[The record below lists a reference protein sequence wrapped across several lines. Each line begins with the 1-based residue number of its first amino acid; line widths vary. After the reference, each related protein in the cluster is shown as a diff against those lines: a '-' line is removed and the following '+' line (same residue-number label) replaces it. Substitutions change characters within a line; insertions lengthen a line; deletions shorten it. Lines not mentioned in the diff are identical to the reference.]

1 MHDDFQIDPFSFHVY
16 RGPDAASVAIFLGD
30 YDKLL
35 EEQELPVGCTL
46 IHAKV
51 VAATLAAKYQNIHRF
66 RLYEFIK
73 DINFAELV
81 A

>member
-1 MHDDFQIDPFSFHVY
+1 MHDDFQIEPFSFHVY
-16 RGPDAASVAIFLGD
+16 RGPDAASVSIHLGD
-30 YDKLL
+30 FDKFI
-35 EEQELPVGCTL
+35 EEKELPVGCTL
-46 IHAKV
+46 VHAKV

-73 DINFAELV
+73 DLNFAEIV